1 MIDLNDVN
9 ISYLITTP
17 EILGISQMENNH
29 RTNMFLNMLYSM
41 NYSIIPIQSYDKGI
55 YEKSYIAITPEDNER
70 FKKEIFM
77 IMEQFRTSEIIV
89 KWKNDNL
96 LHKMTL
102 EGLEYPMEVNYYDNN
117 LNNKIYIHE
126 GISFSLNE
134 KKRYFFPSKKEDLK
148 SGMIVEYFNNNK
160 WNQKQ
165 INDLDSEYE
174 KMYKLLMKYEKLRIN
189 Y

>member
-1 MIDLNDVN
+1 MIDLNDKN
-9 ISYLITTP
+9 ISYLIISP

-41 NYSIIPIQSYDKGI
+41 NYSIIPIQTYEKGI

-77 IMEQFRTSEIIV
+77 IMNQFRKSEVIL
-89 KWKNDNL
+89 KWKNDL
-96 LHKMTL
+96 LLTKMTA
-102 EGLEYPMEVNYYDNN
+102 EGLEYPMEVNFYDNN
-117 LNNKIYIHE
+117 LDKKIYIHE

-134 KKRYFFPSKKEDLK
+134 KKRYFFPSKKEDLRE
-148 SGMIVEYFNNNK
+148 GMIVEYFNNNK
-160 WNQKQ
+160 WTQKE
-165 INDLDSEYE
+165 IFDLDNEYE
-174 KMYKLLMKYEKLRIN
+174 KMYKLLMKYEKMRIS